1 MNLVKLYSSFS
12 IQFRRH
18 CNHVSNKESPLQ
30 TSYDHMANWNWNV
43 KPNLHLSKCFYWFF
57 SMLAIT
63 MNELEKLSITT
74 QKCHWLW
81 FVHTYAAWHHM
92 FITSIWIL
100 KKRNKEK
107 KGLCPCIWLHRLHTV
122 TTWWTWLK
130 WCTLSDMGRGRQ
142 RKIGGQFHVYK
153 QTNKQNNSF
162 SEISYLCFPP
172 NKLDN
177 FLTAFCAVTLGSV
190 LGWLLATGR
199 AEGVLSWLEWRH
211 KPVTMII

>member
-1 MNLVKLYSSFS
+1 MLLLIFFNACNNHEWTGKIEYYNTEMPLALVCPHICCLTSHVYNLYL
-12 IQFRRH
+12 
-18 CNHVSNKESPLQ
+18 N
-30 TSYDHMANWNWNV
+30 
-43 KPNLHLSKCFYWFF
+43 
-57 SMLAIT
+57 
-63 MNELEKLSITT
+63 
-74 QKCHWLW
+74 
-81 FVHTYAAWHHM
+81 
-92 FITSIWIL
+92 L